1 MQLDLLQD
9 GFVAIPQAGIG
20 QIQQR
25 AGELHG
31 FTKHEVERRIN
42 VGRAQFFHAL
52 KCLDPALC
60 LTRLGGLSLEAGDVA
75 FHVRGLRLLLLVGLL
90 LLGQTL
96 GTGALEGCVT
106 AAVER
111 DFALIDVGDVVH
123 HGIEKIPVVGYQQQ
137 GARVAFEEVFEP
149 QNGIKVQV
157 VGRFIEQQQIRRTHE
172 GLRQVQAD
180 LARAEADEDGA
191 AQARLH
197 SELDSADGY
206 TADARARKMLA
217 GLGFTNEQMDR
228 PVADFSGGWR
238 MRLNLAQALMCPSD
252 LLLLDEPTNHLDL
265 DAILW
270 LEDFLKN
277 YPGTLLLISHD
288 RDFLDAV
295 VDNIAHVDQRKITLY
310 RGGYS
315 AFERARAERLAQ
327 QQQAYEKQQAQR
339 AHMESYIARF
349 KAQATKARQAQ
360 SRIKALERMEEL
372 SAAHVDSPFD
382 FVFREAVKLS
392 SPLLDLSDARLG
404 YGDKTILEKVKLQ
417 LVPGARIGLLG
428 PNGAGKSTLIK
439 NLAGELEPLSGRLA
453 RGETLVV
460 GYFAQH
466 QLDSLD
472 SKASPLLHM
481 QRLAPTEREQTLR
494 DFLGGFDFR
503 GARIDEPVLNFSG
516 GEKARLALAL
526 IAWGRPNLLL
536 LDEPTNHLDLEMRL
550 ALTMALQ
557 EFSGAVLV
565 VSHDRHLL
573 KSTTDEFLLVA
584 DGKVQEFDGDLE
596 DYARWLADYRL
607 RNAPVSTTLV
617 NPDKTDKKAQ
627 RQAAAAL
634 RQQLA
639 PHKREADKLESELGK
654 VNEKLA
660 KIETSLGDSAVYEAA
675 RKDELRD
682 LLAEQAKLKV
692 LESQLEERWMEALEL
707 LESMQAEL
715 EALS

>member
-1 MQLDLLQD
+1 MIRLQNLTLQRGPQRLLED
-9 GFVAIPQAGIG
+9 AELTLHAGQKAGLIG
-20 QIQQR
+20 ANGAGKSSLFALLR
-25 AGELHG
+25 GELHPDSG
-31 FTKHEVERRIN
+31 DCFLPADWRIAHMRQEVDTLERLA
-42 VGRAQFFHAL
+42 VDYV
-52 KCLDPALC
+52 LD
-60 LTRLGGLSLEAGDVA
+60 GD
-75 FHVRGLRLLLLVGLL
+75 LR
-90 LLGQTL
+90 
-96 GTGALEGCVT
+96 
-106 AAVER
+106 
-111 DFALIDVGDVVH
+111 
-123 HGIEKIPVVGYQQQ
+123 
-137 GARVAFEEVFEP
+137 
-149 QNGIKVQV
+149 
-157 VGRFIEQQQIRRTHE
+157 
-172 GLRQVQAD
+172 LRQVQRD
-180 LARAEADEDGA
+180 LAAAEAAHDGA

-206 TADARARKMLA
+206 TADARARKLLA

-228 PVADFSGGWR
+228 QVGDFSGGWR

-265 DAILW
+265 DAIIW
-270 LEDFLKN
+270 LEEWLKS
-277 YPGTLLLISHD
+277 YPGTLMLISHD

-295 VDNIAHVDQRKITLY
+295 VDHVAHVDQRKITLY

-372 SAAHVDSPFD
+372 TAAHVDSPFD
-382 FVFREAVKLS
+382 FVFRESQKIS
-392 SPLLDLSDARLG
+392 SPLIDLSDARLG
-404 YGDKTILEKVKLQ
+404 YGDKAVLEKVKLQ
-417 LVPGARIGLLG
+417 LTPGARIGLLG

-439 NLAGELEPLSGRLA
+439 NLAGELSPLAGRLT
-453 RGETLVV
+453 RGENTVV

-472 SKASPLLHM
+472 SKASPLLHL

-526 IAWGRPNLLL
+526 IAWDRPNLLL

-573 KSTTDEFLLVA
+573 KSTTDNFYLVA
-584 DGKVQEFDGDLE
+584 DGKVEEFDGDLE
-596 DYARWLADYRL
+596 DYTRWLVEYRQ
-607 RNAPVSTTLV
+607 RNAPVSNTPV

-639 PHKREADKLESELGK
+639 PHKREADKLEAELGK
-654 VNEKLA
+654 LHEKLA
-660 KIETSLGDSAVYEAA
+660 KIDASLGDSDIYEPA
-675 RKDELRD
+675 RKNELRD
-682 LLAEQAKLKV
+682 LLAEQARLKV
-692 LESQLEERWMEALEL
+692 REAELEEAWMEALEL

>member
-1 MQLDLLQD
+1 LAAKLVDFAAIMIRLSNLTLQRGPQRLLEGAELTLHPGQK
-9 GFVAIPQAGIG
+9 AGLIG
-20 QIQQR
+20 ANGAGKSSLFALLR
-25 AGELHG
+25 GELTPDAGNCQLPGDWRIAHMRQ
-31 FTKHEVERRIN
+31 EVDTLERLA
-42 VGRAQFFHAL
+42 VDYV
-52 KCLDPALC
+52 LDGDE
-60 LTRLGGLSLEAGDVA
+60 RLRTIQRDLEAAESAHD
-75 FHVRGLRLLLLVGLL
+75 
-90 LLGQTL
+90 
-96 GTGALEGCVT
+96 GT
-106 AAVER
+106 AV
-111 DFALIDVGDVVH
+111 
-123 HGIEKIPVVGYQQQ
+123 
-137 GARVAFEEVFEP
+137 
-149 QNGIKVQV
+149 
-157 VGRFIEQQQIRRTHE
+157 
-172 GLRQVQAD
+172 
-180 LARAEADEDGA
+180 
-191 AQARLH
+191 ARLH
-197 SELDSADGY
+197 IELDSADGY
-206 TADARARKMLA
+206 TADARARKLLA
-217 GLGFTNEQMDR
+217 GLGFSNEQMER
-228 PVADFSGGWR
+228 RVGDFSGGWR

-270 LEDFLKN
+270 LEDWLKG

-295 VDNIAHVDQRKITLY
+295 VDHVAHVEQCKLTLY

-339 AHMESYIARF
+339 AHMEKYIARF

-382 FVFREAVKLS
+382 FTFRESEKIS
-392 SPLLDLSDARLG
+392 SPLLDLSEARLG

-417 LVPGARIGLLG
+417 LAPGARIGLLG

-439 NLAGELEPLSGRLA
+439 NLAGELEPLAGRLV
-453 RGETLVV
+453 RGENLVV

-472 SKASPLLHM
+472 SKASPLLHL

-503 GARIDEPVLNFSG
+503 GGRLDEPVLNFSG

-526 IAWGRPNLLL
+526 IAWERPNLLL

-584 DGKVQEFDGDLE
+584 DGKVDTFDGDLD
-596 DYARWLADYRL
+596 DYTRWLAEYRQ
-607 RNAPVSTTLV
+607 RNAPVSSAPA
-617 NPDKTDKKAQ
+617 NADKTDKKAQ

-639 PHKREADKLESELGK
+639 PHKREAEKLERELGT
-654 VNEKLA
+654 VHEQLA
-660 KIETSLGDSAVYEAA
+660 KVEASLGDSALYEAA
-675 RKDELRD
+675 RKDELRE
-682 LLAEQAKLKV
+682 LLARQAQLKGR
-692 LESQLEERWMEALEL
+692 EAELEEAWMEALEV
-707 LESMQAEL
+707 LETMQAEL

>member
-1 MQLDLLQD
+1 MIRLQNLTLQRGPQRLLED
-9 GFVAIPQAGIG
+9 AELTLHAGQKAGLIG
-20 QIQQR
+20 ANG
-25 AGELHG
+25 AGKSSLFALLRCELHPDSG
-31 FTKHEVERRIN
+31 DCFLPADWRIAHMRQEVDT
-42 VGRAQFFHAL
+42 
-52 KCLDPALC
+52 LD
-60 LTRLGGLSLEAGDVA
+60 RLAVDYVLDGD
-75 FHVRGLRLLLLVGLL
+75 LR
-90 LLGQTL
+90 
-96 GTGALEGCVT
+96 
-106 AAVER
+106 
-111 DFALIDVGDVVH
+111 
-123 HGIEKIPVVGYQQQ
+123 
-137 GARVAFEEVFEP
+137 
-149 QNGIKVQV
+149 
-157 VGRFIEQQQIRRTHE
+157 
-172 GLRQVQAD
+172 LRQVQRD
-180 LARAEADEDGA
+180 LAAAEAAHDGA

-206 TADARARKMLA
+206 TADARARKLLA

-228 PVADFSGGWR
+228 PVGDFSGGWR

-265 DAILW
+265 DAIIW
-270 LEDFLKN
+270 LEEWLKS
-277 YPGTLLLISHD
+277 YPGTLMLISHD

-295 VDNIAHVDQRKITLY
+295 VDHVAHVDQRKITLY

-372 SAAHVDSPFD
+372 TAAHVDSPFD
-382 FVFREAVKLS
+382 FVFRESQKIS
-392 SPLLDLSDARLG
+392 SPLIDLSDARLG
-404 YGDKTILEKVKLQ
+404 YGDKTVLEKVKLQ
-417 LVPGARIGLLG
+417 LTPGARIGLLG

-439 NLAGELEPLSGRLA
+439 NLAGELSPLAGRLT
-453 RGETLVV
+453 RGENTVV

-472 SKASPLLHM
+472 AKASPLLHL

-526 IAWGRPNLLL
+526 IAWDRPNLLL

-573 KSTTDEFLLVA
+573 KSTTDNFYLVA
-584 DGKVQEFDGDLE
+584 DGKVEEFDGDLE
-596 DYARWLADYRL
+596 DYTRWLVEYRQ
-607 RNAPVSTTLV
+607 RNAPVSTTAV

-639 PHKREADKLESELGK
+639 PHKREADKLEAELGK
-654 VNEKLA
+654 LHEKLA
-660 KIETSLGDSAVYEAA
+660 KIDVSLGDSDIYEPM
-675 RKDELRD
+675 RKNELRD

-692 LESQLEERWMEALEL
+692 REAELEEAWMEALEL

-715 EALS
+715 ESLS

>member
-1 MQLDLLQD
+1 MIRLQNLTLQRGPQRLLED
-9 GFVAIPQAGIG
+9 AELTLHAGQKAGLIG
-20 QIQQR
+20 ANGAGKSSLFALLR
-25 AGELHG
+25 GELHPDSG
-31 FTKHEVERRIN
+31 DCLLPADWRIAHMRQEVDTLERLA
-42 VGRAQFFHAL
+42 VDYV
-52 KCLDPALC
+52 LD
-60 LTRLGGLSLEAGDVA
+60 GDV
-75 FHVRGLRLLLLVGLL
+75 R
-90 LLGQTL
+90 
-96 GTGALEGCVT
+96 
-106 AAVER
+106 
-111 DFALIDVGDVVH
+111 
-123 HGIEKIPVVGYQQQ
+123 
-137 GARVAFEEVFEP
+137 
-149 QNGIKVQV
+149 
-157 VGRFIEQQQIRRTHE
+157 
-172 GLRQVQAD
+172 LRQVQRD
-180 LARAEADEDGA
+180 LAAAEAAQDGSA
-191 AQARLH
+191 LARLH

-206 TADARARKMLA
+206 TADARARKLLA

-228 PVADFSGGWR
+228 QVGDFSGGWR

-265 DAILW
+265 DAIIW
-270 LEDFLKN
+270 LEEWLKS

-288 RDFLDAV
+288 RDFLDEV
-295 VDNIAHVDQRKITLY
+295 VDHVAHVDQRKLVLY
-310 RGGYS
+310 RGGYT

-382 FVFREAVKLS
+382 FTFRESHKIS

-404 YGDKTILEKVKLQ
+404 YGEKTILEKVKLQ
-417 LVPGARIGLLG
+417 LTPGARIGLLG

-439 NLAGELEPLSGRLA
+439 NLAGDLSPLSGRLT
-453 RGETLVV
+453 RGENTVV

-472 SKASPLLHM
+472 SKASPLLHL

-526 IAWGRPNLLL
+526 IAWERPNLLL

-573 KSTTDEFLLVA
+573 KSTTDNFFLVA
-584 DGKVQEFDGDLE
+584 DGKVEEFDGDLD
-596 DYARWLADYRL
+596 DYARWLVEYRQ
-607 RNAPVSTTLV
+607 RSAPVSSAPV

-639 PHKREADKLESELGK
+639 PHKREADKLEAELGK
-654 VNEKLA
+654 LHERLA
-660 KIETSLGDSAVYEAA
+660 TVEASLGDSALYEAA

-682 LLAEQAKLKV
+682 LLAEQAKLKGR
-692 LESQLEERWMEALEL
+692 ESELEEAWMAALEL

>member
-1 MQLDLLQD
+1 MIRLQNLTLQRGPQRLLED
-9 GFVAIPQAGIG
+9 AELTLHAGHKAGLIG
-20 QIQQR
+20 ANGAGKSSLFALIR
-25 AGELHG
+25 GELHPDSG
-31 FTKHEVERRIN
+31 DCFLPADWRIAHMRQEIETLERLA
-42 VGRAQFFHAL
+42 VDYV
-52 KCLDPALC
+52 LD
-60 LTRLGGLSLEAGDVA
+60 GD
-75 FHVRGLRLLLLVGLL
+75 LRL
-90 LLGQTL
+90 
-96 GTGALEGCVT
+96 
-106 AAVER
+106 R
-111 DFALIDVGDVVH
+111 
-123 HGIEKIPVVGYQQQ
+123 
-137 GARVAFEEVFEP
+137 EV
-149 QNGIKVQV
+149 Q
-157 VGRFIEQQQIRRTHE
+157 R
-172 GLRQVQAD
+172 D
-180 LARAEADEDGA
+180 LAAAEAAHDGA

-197 SELDSADGY
+197 AELDSADGY
-206 TADARARKMLA
+206 TADARARKLLA

-228 PVADFSGGWR
+228 QVGDFSGGWR

-265 DAILW
+265 DAIIW
-270 LEDFLKN
+270 LEEWLKS

-288 RDFLDAV
+288 RDFLDEV
-295 VDNIAHVDQRKITLY
+295 VDHVAHVDQRKITLY

-382 FVFREAVKLS
+382 FVFRESSKIS
-392 SPLLDLSDARLG
+392 SPLIDLSDARLG

-417 LVPGARIGLLG
+417 LTPGARIGLLG

-439 NLAGELEPLSGRLA
+439 NLAGELSPIAGRLT
-453 RGETLVV
+453 RGENTVV

-526 IAWGRPNLLL
+526 IAWERPNLLL

-573 KSTTDEFLLVA
+573 KSTTDNFYLVA
-584 DGKVQEFDGDLE
+584 DGKVEEFDGDLE
-596 DYARWLADYRL
+596 DYARWLVEYRQ
-607 RNAPVSTTLV
+607 RNAPVSNTPV

-639 PHKREADKLESELGK
+639 PHKREADKLEAELGK
-654 VNEKLA
+654 LHEKLA
-660 KIETSLGDSAVYEAA
+660 KVDASLGDSDIYEPA
-675 RKDELRD
+675 RKNELRD

-692 LESQLEERWMEALEL
+692 REAELEEAWMEALET
-707 LESMQAEL
+707 LESMQTEL

>member
-1 MQLDLLQD
+1 MIRLQNLTLQRGPQRLLED
-9 GFVAIPQAGIG
+9 AELTLHAGHKAGLIG
-20 QIQQR
+20 ANGAGKSSLFALLR
-25 AGELHG
+25 GELHPDSG
-31 FTKHEVERRIN
+31 DCFLPADWRIAHMRQEVDTLERLA
-42 VGRAQFFHAL
+42 VDYV
-52 KCLDPALC
+52 LD
-60 LTRLGGLSLEAGDVA
+60 GDV
-75 FHVRGLRLLLLVGLL
+75 R
-90 LLGQTL
+90 
-96 GTGALEGCVT
+96 
-106 AAVER
+106 
-111 DFALIDVGDVVH
+111 
-123 HGIEKIPVVGYQQQ
+123 
-137 GARVAFEEVFEP
+137 
-149 QNGIKVQV
+149 
-157 VGRFIEQQQIRRTHE
+157 
-172 GLRQVQAD
+172 LRQVQHD
-180 LARAEADEDGA
+180 LAAAEAAHDGA

-206 TADARARKMLA
+206 TADARARKLLA
-217 GLGFTNEQMDR
+217 GLGFTNDQMDHQ
-228 PVADFSGGWR
+228 VSAFSGGWR

-265 DAILW
+265 DAIIW
-270 LEDFLKN
+270 LEDWLKS

-288 RDFLDAV
+288 RDFLDEV
-295 VDNIAHVDQRKITLY
+295 VDHVAHVDQRKITLY
-310 RGGYS
+310 RGGYT

-382 FVFREAVKLS
+382 FVFRESQKIS

-404 YGDKTILEKVKLQ
+404 YGDKTVLEKVKLQ
-417 LVPGARIGLLG
+417 LTPGARIGLLG

-439 NLAGELEPLSGRLA
+439 NLAGELSPLAGRMT
-453 RGETLVV
+453 RGENTVV

-472 SKASPLLHM
+472 SKASPLLHL
-481 QRLAPTEREQTLR
+481 QRLAPTEREQPLR

-526 IAWGRPNLLL
+526 IAWERPNLLL

-573 KSTTDEFLLVA
+573 KSTTDNFYLVA
-584 DGKVQEFDGDLE
+584 DGKVEEFDGDLE
-596 DYARWLADYRL
+596 DYARWLVEYRQ
-607 RNAPVSTTLV
+607 RNAPVSNTPV
-617 NPDKTDKKAQ
+617 NLDKTDKKAQ
-627 RQAAAAL
+627 RQQAAAL

-639 PHKREADKLESELGK
+639 PHKREADKLEAELGK
-654 VNEKLA
+654 LHEKLA
-660 KIETSLGDSAVYEAA
+660 KIEASLGDSAVYEAA

-692 LESQLEERWMEALEL
+692 RESQLEEAWMEALEL

>member
-1 MQLDLLQD
+1 MRGKLVDSAAIMIRLQNLTLQRGPQRLLED
-9 GFVAIPQAGIG
+9 AELTLHAGHKAGLIG
-20 QIQQR
+20 ANGAGKSSLFALLR
-25 AGELHG
+25 GELHPDSG
-31 FTKHEVERRIN
+31 DCFLPADWRIAHMRQEVDTLERLA
-42 VGRAQFFHAL
+42 VDYV
-52 KCLDPALC
+52 LD
-60 LTRLGGLSLEAGDVA
+60 GDV
-75 FHVRGLRLLLLVGLL
+75 R
-90 LLGQTL
+90 
-96 GTGALEGCVT
+96 
-106 AAVER
+106 
-111 DFALIDVGDVVH
+111 
-123 HGIEKIPVVGYQQQ
+123 
-137 GARVAFEEVFEP
+137 
-149 QNGIKVQV
+149 
-157 VGRFIEQQQIRRTHE
+157 
-172 GLRQVQAD
+172 LRQVQHD
-180 LARAEADEDGA
+180 LAAAEAAHDGA

-206 TADARARKMLA
+206 TADARARKLLA

-228 PVADFSGGWR
+228 QVGDFSGGWR

-265 DAILW
+265 DAIIW
-270 LEDFLKN
+270 LEDWLKS

-288 RDFLDAV
+288 RDFLDEV
-295 VDNIAHVDQRKITLY
+295 VDHVAHVDQRKITLY
-310 RGGYS
+310 RGGYT

-382 FVFREAVKLS
+382 FVFRESQKIS

-417 LVPGARIGLLG
+417 LTPGARIGLLG

-439 NLAGELEPLSGRLA
+439 NLAGELSPLAGRMT
-453 RGETLVV
+453 RGENTVV

-472 SKASPLLHM
+472 AKASPLLHL

-526 IAWGRPNLLL
+526 IAWERPNLLL

-573 KSTTDEFLLVA
+573 KSTTDNFYLVA
-584 DGKVQEFDGDLE
+584 DGKVEEFDGDLE
-596 DYARWLADYRL
+596 DYARWLVEYRQ
-607 RNAPVSTTLV
+607 RNAPASNTPV
-617 NPDKTDKKAQ
+617 NADKTDKKAQ
-627 RQAAAAL
+627 RQQAAAL

-639 PHKREADKLESELGK
+639 PHKREADKLEAELGK
-654 VNEKLA
+654 LHERLV
-660 KIETSLGDSAVYEAA
+660 KIEASLGDSGIYEAA
-675 RKDELRD
+675 RKNELRD
-682 LLAEQAKLKV
+682 RLAEQAKLKMR
-692 LESQLEERWMEALEL
+692 ESELEEAWMEALEL

>member
-1 MQLDLLQD
+1 MIRLQNLTLQRGPQRLLED
-9 GFVAIPQAGIG
+9 AELTLHAGQKAGLIG
-20 QIQQR
+20 ANGAGKSSLFALLR
-25 AGELHG
+25 GELHPDSG
-31 FTKHEVERRIN
+31 DCFLPADWRIAHMRQEVDTLERLA
-42 VGRAQFFHAL
+42 VDYV
-52 KCLDPALC
+52 LD
-60 LTRLGGLSLEAGDVA
+60 GD
-75 FHVRGLRLLLLVGLL
+75 LR
-90 LLGQTL
+90 
-96 GTGALEGCVT
+96 
-106 AAVER
+106 
-111 DFALIDVGDVVH
+111 
-123 HGIEKIPVVGYQQQ
+123 
-137 GARVAFEEVFEP
+137 
-149 QNGIKVQV
+149 
-157 VGRFIEQQQIRRTHE
+157 
-172 GLRQVQAD
+172 LRQVQRE
-180 LARAEADEDGA
+180 LAAAEAAHDGA
-191 AQARLH
+191 ALARLH
-197 SELDSADGY
+197 AELDSADGY
-206 TADARARKMLA
+206 TADARARKLLA
-217 GLGFTNEQMDR
+217 GLGFSNEQMDR
-228 PVADFSGGWR
+228 QVGDFSGGWR

-270 LEDFLKN
+270 LEDWLKG

-295 VDNIAHVDQRKITLY
+295 VDHVAHVDQRKITLY

-339 AHMESYIARF
+339 AHMEKYIARF

-382 FVFREAVKLS
+382 FVFRESEKIS

-404 YGDKTILEKVKLQ
+404 YGEKTVLEKVKLQ
-417 LVPGARIGLLG
+417 LTPGARIGLLG

-439 NLAGELEPLSGRLA
+439 NLSGELSPLGGRLT
-453 RGETLVV
+453 RGENTVV

-472 SKASPLLHM
+472 AKASPLLHL

-526 IAWGRPNLLL
+526 IAWDRPNLLL

-573 KSTTDEFLLVA
+573 KSTTDNFYLVA
-584 DGKVQEFDGDLE
+584 DGKVEEFDGDLD
-596 DYARWLADYRL
+596 DYARWLVDYRQ
-607 RNAPVSTTLV
+607 RNAPVSTTTV

-639 PHKREADKLESELGK
+639 PHKREADKLETELGK
-654 VNEKLA
+654 VHERLA
-660 KIETSLGDSAVYEAA
+660 KIEASLGDSGIYEAA

-682 LLAEQAKLKV
+682 LLAEQARLKV
-692 LESQLEERWMEALEL
+692 REGELEEAWMEALEL

>member
-1 MQLDLLQD
+1 MIRLQNLTLQRGPQRLLED
-9 GFVAIPQAGIG
+9 AELTLHAGHKAGLIG
-20 QIQQR
+20 ANGAGKSSLFALIR
-25 AGELHG
+25 GELHPDSG
-31 FTKHEVERRIN
+31 DCFLPADWRIAHMRQEIETLERLA
-42 VGRAQFFHAL
+42 VDYV
-52 KCLDPALC
+52 LD
-60 LTRLGGLSLEAGDVA
+60 GD
-75 FHVRGLRLLLLVGLL
+75 LRL
-90 LLGQTL
+90 
-96 GTGALEGCVT
+96 
-106 AAVER
+106 R
-111 DFALIDVGDVVH
+111 
-123 HGIEKIPVVGYQQQ
+123 
-137 GARVAFEEVFEP
+137 EV
-149 QNGIKVQV
+149 Q
-157 VGRFIEQQQIRRTHE
+157 R
-172 GLRQVQAD
+172 D
-180 LARAEADEDGA
+180 LAAAEASHDGA

-197 SELDSADGY
+197 AELDSADGY
-206 TADARARKMLA
+206 TADARARKLLA

-228 PVADFSGGWR
+228 PVGDFSGGWR

-265 DAILW
+265 DAIIW
-270 LEDFLKN
+270 LEEWLKS

-295 VDNIAHVDQRKITLY
+295 VDHVAHVDQRKITLY

-382 FVFREAVKLS
+382 FVFRESQKIS
-392 SPLLDLSDARLG
+392 SPLIDLSDAHLG
-404 YGDKTILEKVKLQ
+404 YGDKAVLEKVKLQ
-417 LVPGARIGLLG
+417 LTPGARIGLLG

-439 NLAGELEPLSGRLA
+439 NLAGELSPLAGRLT
-453 RGETLVV
+453 RGENTVV

-472 SKASPLLHM
+472 SKASPLLHL

-526 IAWGRPNLLL
+526 IAWDRPNLLL

-573 KSTTDEFLLVA
+573 KSTTDNFYLVA
-584 DGKVQEFDGDLE
+584 DGKVEEFDGDLE
-596 DYARWLADYRL
+596 DYARWLVDYRQ
-607 RNAPVSTTLV
+607 RNAPVSNTPV

-639 PHKREADKLESELGK
+639 PHKREADKLETELGK
-654 VNEKLA
+654 LHEKLA
-660 KIETSLGDSAVYEAA
+660 KIDTSLGDSDIYEPA
-675 RKDELRD
+675 RKNDLRD

-692 LESQLEERWMEALEL
+692 REAELEEAWMEALEL

>member
-1 MQLDLLQD
+1 MIRLQNLTLQRGPQRLLED
-9 GFVAIPQAGIG
+9 AELTLHAGHKAGLIG
-20 QIQQR
+20 ANGAGKSSLFALIR
-25 AGELHG
+25 GELHPDSG
-31 FTKHEVERRIN
+31 DCFLPADWRIAHMRQEIETLERLA
-42 VGRAQFFHAL
+42 VDYV
-52 KCLDPALC
+52 LD
-60 LTRLGGLSLEAGDVA
+60 GD
-75 FHVRGLRLLLLVGLL
+75 LRL
-90 LLGQTL
+90 
-96 GTGALEGCVT
+96 
-106 AAVER
+106 R
-111 DFALIDVGDVVH
+111 
-123 HGIEKIPVVGYQQQ
+123 
-137 GARVAFEEVFEP
+137 EV
-149 QNGIKVQV
+149 Q
-157 VGRFIEQQQIRRTHE
+157 R
-172 GLRQVQAD
+172 D
-180 LARAEADEDGA
+180 LAAAEAAHDGA

-206 TADARARKMLA
+206 TADARARKLLA

-228 PVADFSGGWR
+228 QVGDFSGGWR

-265 DAILW
+265 DAIIW
-270 LEDFLKN
+270 LEEWLKS

-295 VDNIAHVDQRKITLY
+295 VDHVAHVDQRKITLY

-382 FVFREAVKLS
+382 FVFRESTKIS
-392 SPLLDLSDARLG
+392 SPLIDLSDARLG
-404 YGDKTILEKVKLQ
+404 YGDKAVLEKVKLQ
-417 LVPGARIGLLG
+417 LTPGARIGLLG

-439 NLAGELEPLSGRLA
+439 NLAGELSPLAGRLT
-453 RGETLVV
+453 RGENTVV

-472 SKASPLLHM
+472 SKASPLLHL

-526 IAWGRPNLLL
+526 IAWDRPNLLL

-573 KSTTDEFLLVA
+573 KSTTDNFYLVA
-584 DGKVQEFDGDLE
+584 DGKVEEFDGDLE
-596 DYARWLADYRL
+596 DYARWLVEYRQ
-607 RNAPVSTTLV
+607 RNAPVSNTPV

-639 PHKREADKLESELGK
+639 PHKREADKLEAELGK
-654 VNEKLA
+654 LHEKLA
-660 KIETSLGDSAVYEAA
+660 KIDTSLGDSDIYEPM
-675 RKDELRD
+675 RKNDLRD

-692 LESQLEERWMEALEL
+692 REAELEEAWMEALEL

>member
-1 MQLDLLQD
+1 MIRLQNLTLQRGPQRLLED
-9 GFVAIPQAGIG
+9 AELTLHAGHKAGLIG
-20 QIQQR
+20 ANGAGKSSLFALIR
-25 AGELHG
+25 GELHPDSG
-31 FTKHEVERRIN
+31 DCFLPADWRIAHMRQEIETLERLA
-42 VGRAQFFHAL
+42 VDYV
-52 KCLDPALC
+52 LD
-60 LTRLGGLSLEAGDVA
+60 GD
-75 FHVRGLRLLLLVGLL
+75 LRL
-90 LLGQTL
+90 
-96 GTGALEGCVT
+96 
-106 AAVER
+106 R
-111 DFALIDVGDVVH
+111 
-123 HGIEKIPVVGYQQQ
+123 
-137 GARVAFEEVFEP
+137 EV
-149 QNGIKVQV
+149 Q
-157 VGRFIEQQQIRRTHE
+157 R
-172 GLRQVQAD
+172 D
-180 LARAEADEDGA
+180 LAAAEAAHDGA

-206 TADARARKMLA
+206 TADARARKLLA

-228 PVADFSGGWR
+228 QVGDFSGGWR

-265 DAILW
+265 DAIIW
-270 LEDFLKN
+270 LEEWLKS

-288 RDFLDAV
+288 RDFLDEV
-295 VDNIAHVDQRKITLY
+295 VDHVAHVDQRKITLY
-310 RGGYS
+310 RGGYT

-382 FVFREAVKLS
+382 FVFRESSKIS
-392 SPLLDLSDARLG
+392 SPLIDLSDASLG
-404 YGDKTILEKVKLQ
+404 YGEKTILEKVKLQ
-417 LVPGARIGLLG
+417 LTPGARIGLLG

-439 NLAGELEPLSGRLA
+439 NLAGELSPIAGRLT
-453 RGETLVV
+453 RGENTVV

-526 IAWGRPNLLL
+526 IAWERPNLLL

-573 KSTTDEFLLVA
+573 KSTTDNFYLVA
-584 DGKVQEFDGDLE
+584 DGKVEEFDGDLE
-596 DYARWLADYRL
+596 DYARWLVEYRQ
-607 RNAPVSTTLV
+607 RNAPVSNTPV

-639 PHKREADKLESELGK
+639 PHKREADKLEAELGK
-654 VNEKLA
+654 LHEKLA
-660 KIETSLGDSAVYEAA
+660 KVDASLGDSDIYEPA
-675 RKDELRD
+675 RKNELRD

-692 LESQLEERWMEALEL
+692 REGELEEAWMEALEV

>member
-1 MQLDLLQD
+1 MIRLQNLTLQRGPQRLLED
-9 GFVAIPQAGIG
+9 AELTLHAGHKAGLIG
-20 QIQQR
+20 ANGAGKSSLFALIR
-25 AGELHG
+25 GELHPDSG
-31 FTKHEVERRIN
+31 DCFLPADWRIAHMRQEIETLERLA
-42 VGRAQFFHAL
+42 VDYV
-52 KCLDPALC
+52 LD
-60 LTRLGGLSLEAGDVA
+60 GD
-75 FHVRGLRLLLLVGLL
+75 LRL
-90 LLGQTL
+90 
-96 GTGALEGCVT
+96 
-106 AAVER
+106 R
-111 DFALIDVGDVVH
+111 
-123 HGIEKIPVVGYQQQ
+123 
-137 GARVAFEEVFEP
+137 EV
-149 QNGIKVQV
+149 Q
-157 VGRFIEQQQIRRTHE
+157 R
-172 GLRQVQAD
+172 D
-180 LARAEADEDGA
+180 LAAAEAAHDGA

-206 TADARARKMLA
+206 TADARARKLLA

-228 PVADFSGGWR
+228 QVGDFSGGWR

-265 DAILW
+265 DAIIW
-270 LEDFLKN
+270 LEEWLKS

-288 RDFLDAV
+288 RDFLDEV
-295 VDNIAHVDQRKITLY
+295 VDHVAHVDQRKITLY
-310 RGGYS
+310 RGGYT

-382 FVFREAVKLS
+382 FVFRESTKIS
-392 SPLLDLSDARLG
+392 SPLIDLSDARLG

-417 LVPGARIGLLG
+417 LTPGARIGLLG

-439 NLAGELEPLSGRLA
+439 NLAGELSPLGGRLT
-453 RGETLVV
+453 RGENTVV

-472 SKASPLLHM
+472 AKASPLLHL

-526 IAWGRPNLLL
+526 IAWERPNLLL

-573 KSTTDEFLLVA
+573 KSTTDNFYLVA
-584 DGKVQEFDGDLE
+584 DGKVEEFDGDLE
-596 DYARWLADYRL
+596 DYARWLVEYRQ
-607 RNAPVSTTLV
+607 RNAPVSNTPV

-639 PHKREADKLESELGK
+639 PHKREADKLEAELGK
-654 VNEKLA
+654 LHEKLA
-660 KIETSLGDSAVYEAA
+660 KVDASLGDSDIYEPA
-675 RKDELRD
+675 RKNELRD

-692 LESQLEERWMEALEL
+692 REGELEEAWMEALEV

>member
-1 MQLDLLQD
+1 MIRLQNLTLQRGPQRLLED
-9 GFVAIPQAGIG
+9 AELTLHAGHKAGLIG
-20 QIQQR
+20 ANGAGKSSLFALIR
-25 AGELHG
+25 GELHPDSG
-31 FTKHEVERRIN
+31 DCFLPADWRIAHMRQEIETLERLA
-42 VGRAQFFHAL
+42 VDYV
-52 KCLDPALC
+52 LD
-60 LTRLGGLSLEAGDVA
+60 GD
-75 FHVRGLRLLLLVGLL
+75 LRL
-90 LLGQTL
+90 
-96 GTGALEGCVT
+96 
-106 AAVER
+106 R
-111 DFALIDVGDVVH
+111 
-123 HGIEKIPVVGYQQQ
+123 
-137 GARVAFEEVFEP
+137 EV
-149 QNGIKVQV
+149 Q
-157 VGRFIEQQQIRRTHE
+157 R
-172 GLRQVQAD
+172 D
-180 LARAEADEDGA
+180 LAAAEAAHDGA

-206 TADARARKMLA
+206 TADARARKLLA

-228 PVADFSGGWR
+228 QVGDFSGGWR

-265 DAILW
+265 DAIIW
-270 LEDFLKN
+270 LEEWLKS

-288 RDFLDAV
+288 RDFLDEV
-295 VDNIAHVDQRKITLY
+295 VDHVAHVDQRKITLY
-310 RGGYS
+310 RGGYT

-382 FVFREAVKLS
+382 FVFRESSKIS
-392 SPLLDLSDARLG
+392 SPLIDLSDARLG

-417 LVPGARIGLLG
+417 LTPGARIGLLG

-439 NLAGELEPLSGRLA
+439 NLAGELSPLGGRLT
-453 RGETLVV
+453 RGENTVV

-472 SKASPLLHM
+472 SKASPLLHL

-526 IAWGRPNLLL
+526 IAWERPNLLL

-573 KSTTDEFLLVA
+573 KSTTDNFYLVA
-584 DGKVQEFDGDLE
+584 DGKVEEFDGDLE
-596 DYARWLADYRL
+596 DYARWLVEYRQ
-607 RNAPVSTTLV
+607 RNAPVSNTPV

-639 PHKREADKLESELGK
+639 PHKREADKLEAELGK
-654 VNEKLA
+654 LHEKLA
-660 KIETSLGDSAVYEAA
+660 KVDASLGDSDIYEPA
-675 RKDELRD
+675 RKNELRD

-692 LESQLEERWMEALEL
+692 REGELEEAWMEALEV

>member
-1 MQLDLLQD
+1 MIRLQNLTLQRGPQRLLED
-9 GFVAIPQAGIG
+9 AELTLHAGHKAGLIG
-20 QIQQR
+20 ANGAGKSSLFALIR
-25 AGELHG
+25 GELHPDSG
-31 FTKHEVERRIN
+31 DCFLPADWRIAHMRQEIETLERLA
-42 VGRAQFFHAL
+42 VDYV
-52 KCLDPALC
+52 LD
-60 LTRLGGLSLEAGDVA
+60 GD
-75 FHVRGLRLLLLVGLL
+75 LRL
-90 LLGQTL
+90 
-96 GTGALEGCVT
+96 
-106 AAVER
+106 R
-111 DFALIDVGDVVH
+111 
-123 HGIEKIPVVGYQQQ
+123 
-137 GARVAFEEVFEP
+137 EV
-149 QNGIKVQV
+149 Q
-157 VGRFIEQQQIRRTHE
+157 R
-172 GLRQVQAD
+172 D
-180 LARAEADEDGA
+180 LAVAEAAHDGA

-206 TADARARKMLA
+206 TADARARKLLA

-228 PVADFSGGWR
+228 QVGDFSGGWR

-265 DAILW
+265 DAIIW
-270 LEDFLKN
+270 LEEWLKS

-288 RDFLDAV
+288 RDFLDEV
-295 VDNIAHVDQRKITLY
+295 VDHVAHVDQRKITLY
-310 RGGYS
+310 RGGYT

-382 FVFREAVKLS
+382 FVFRESTKIS
-392 SPLLDLSDARLG
+392 SPLIDLSDARLG

-417 LVPGARIGLLG
+417 LTPGARIGLLG

-439 NLAGELEPLSGRLA
+439 NLAGELSPLGGRLT
-453 RGETLVV
+453 RGENTVV

-472 SKASPLLHM
+472 AKASPLLHL

-526 IAWGRPNLLL
+526 IAWERPNLLL

-573 KSTTDEFLLVA
+573 KSTTDNFYLVA
-584 DGKVQEFDGDLE
+584 DGKVEEFDGDLE
-596 DYARWLADYRL
+596 DYARWLVEYRQ
-607 RNAPVSTTLV
+607 RNAPVSNSPV

-639 PHKREADKLESELGK
+639 PHKREADKLEAELGK
-654 VNEKLA
+654 LHEKLA
-660 KIETSLGDSAVYEAA
+660 KVDASLGDSDIYEPA
-675 RKDELRD
+675 RKNELRD

-692 LESQLEERWMEALEL
+692 REGELEEAWMGALET

>member
-1 MQLDLLQD
+1 MIRLQNLTLQRGPQRLLED
-9 GFVAIPQAGIG
+9 AELTLHAGHKAGLIG
-20 QIQQR
+20 ANGAGKSSLFALLR
-25 AGELHG
+25 GELHPDSG
-31 FTKHEVERRIN
+31 DCLLPADWRIAHMRQEVDTLERLA
-42 VGRAQFFHAL
+42 VDYV
-52 KCLDPALC
+52 LD
-60 LTRLGGLSLEAGDVA
+60 GD
-75 FHVRGLRLLLLVGLL
+75 LRL
-90 LLGQTL
+90 
-96 GTGALEGCVT
+96 
-106 AAVER
+106 R
-111 DFALIDVGDVVH
+111 
-123 HGIEKIPVVGYQQQ
+123 
-137 GARVAFEEVFEP
+137 EV
-149 QNGIKVQV
+149 Q
-157 VGRFIEQQQIRRTHE
+157 R
-172 GLRQVQAD
+172 D
-180 LARAEADEDGA
+180 LAAAEEAHDGA
-191 AQARLH
+191 ALARLH
-197 SELDSADGY
+197 AELDSADGY
-206 TADARARKMLA
+206 TADARARKLLA

-228 PVADFSGGWR
+228 QVGDFSGGWR

-265 DAILW
+265 DAIIW
-270 LEDFLKN
+270 LEEWLKS

-288 RDFLDAV
+288 RDFLDEV
-295 VDNIAHVDQRKITLY
+295 VDHVAHVDQRKLVLY
-310 RGGYS
+310 RGGYT

-382 FVFREAVKLS
+382 FVFRESTKIS
-392 SPLLDLSDARLG
+392 SPLIDLSDARLG
-404 YGDKTILEKVKLQ
+404 YGEKTVLEKVKLQ
-417 LVPGARIGLLG
+417 LTPGARIGLLG

-439 NLAGELEPLSGRLA
+439 NLAGELSPLAGRLT
-453 RGETLVV
+453 RGENTVV

-472 SKASPLLHM
+472 AKASPLLHL

-526 IAWGRPNLLL
+526 IAWERPNLLL

-573 KSTTDEFLLVA
+573 KSTTDNFFLVA
-584 DGKVQEFDGDLE
+584 DGKVEEFDGDLE
-596 DYARWLADYRL
+596 DYARWLVEYRQ
-607 RNAPVSTTLV
+607 RNAPVSNTPV

-639 PHKREADKLESELGK
+639 PHKREADKLEAELGK
-654 VNEKLA
+654 LHEKLA
-660 KIETSLGDSAVYEAA
+660 NVDASLGDSDLYEPA
-675 RKDELRD
+675 RKNELRD

-692 LESQLEERWMEALEL
+692 REGELEEAWMQALET
-707 LESMQAEL
+707 LETMQAEL

>member
-1 MQLDLLQD
+1 MIRLSNLTLQRGPQRLLDGAEMTLH
-9 GFVAIPQAGIG
+9 AGHKAGLIG
-20 QIQQR
+20 ANGAGKSSLFAMLR
-25 AGELHG
+25 GELMPDG
-31 FTKHEVERRIN
+31 GDCRLPADWRIAHM
-42 VGRAQFFHAL
+42 RQEIET
-52 KCLDPALC
+52 LD
-60 LTRLGGLSLEAGDVA
+60 RLAVDYVLDGDI
-75 FHVRGLRLLLLVGLL
+75 RLR
-90 LLGQTL
+90 
-96 GTGALEGCVT
+96 
-106 AAVER
+106 
-111 DFALIDVGDVVH
+111 
-123 HGIEKIPVVGYQQQ
+123 
-137 GARVAFEEVFEP
+137 
-149 QNGIKVQV
+149 KVQA
-157 VGRFIEQQQIRRTHE
+157 E
-172 GLRQVQAD
+172 
-180 LARAEADEDGA
+180 LAAAEAAHDGSA
-191 AQARLH
+191 LARLH
-197 SELDSADGY
+197 IELDSAEGY
-206 TADARARKMLA
+206 TADARARKLLA
-217 GLGFTNEQMDR
+217 GLGFSNEQMDR
-228 PVADFSGGWR
+228 RVGDFSGGWR

-270 LEDFLKN
+270 LEEWLKG

-295 VDNIAHVDQRKITLY
+295 VDHVVHVEQCKLNVY
-310 RGGYS
+310 RGGYT
-315 AFERARAERLAQ
+315 AFERTRAERLAQ

-339 AHMESYIARF
+339 AHMEKYIARF

-382 FVFREAVKLS
+382 FVFRESQKIS
-392 SPLLDLSDARLG
+392 SPLLDLSEGRLG
-404 YGDKTILEKVKLQ
+404 YGDKVILEKVKLQ
-417 LVPGARIGLLG
+417 LAPGARIGLLG

-439 NLAGELEPLSGRLA
+439 NLAGELAPLGGRLV
-453 RGETLVV
+453 RGENLAV

-472 SKASPLLHM
+472 DKASPLLHL
-481 QRLAPTEREQTLR
+481 QRLAPAEREQTLR

-503 GARIDEPVLNFSG
+503 GNRIDEPVVNFSG

-526 IAWGRPNLLL
+526 IAWERPNLLL

-557 EFSGAVLV
+557 EFSGAVVV

-573 KSTTDEFLLVA
+573 KSTTDDFLLVA
-584 DGKVQEFDGDLE
+584 DGKVETFDGDLD
-596 DYARWLADYRL
+596 DYSRWLIDYRQ
-607 RNAPVSTTLV
+607 RNAPVSSTPV

-639 PHKREADKLESELGK
+639 PHKRQADKLERELGE
-654 VNEKLA
+654 VHGQLA
-660 KIETSLGDSAVYEAA
+660 QIEAALGDSGLYEAA

-682 LLAEQAKLKV
+682 LLGRQSKLKV
-692 LESQLEERWMEALEL
+692 REGELEESWMEALET
-707 LESMQAEL
+707 LEAMQAEL

>member
-1 MQLDLLQD
+1 MIRLSNLTLQRGPQRLLE
-9 GFVAIPQAGIG
+9 GAELTLHAGHKAGLIG
-20 QIQQR
+20 ANGAGKSSLFALLR
-25 AGELHG
+25 GELTPDSGDCQLPADWRIAHMRQ
-31 FTKHEVERRIN
+31 EVDT
-42 VGRAQFFHAL
+42 
-52 KCLDPALC
+52 LD
-60 LTRLGGLSLEAGDVA
+60 RLAVDYVLDGDI
-75 FHVRGLRLLLLVGLL
+75 RLR
-90 LLGQTL
+90 
-96 GTGALEGCVT
+96 
-106 AAVER
+106 
-111 DFALIDVGDVVH
+111 
-123 HGIEKIPVVGYQQQ
+123 K
-137 GARVAFEEVFEP
+137 
-149 QNGIKVQV
+149 
-157 VGRFIEQQQIRRTHE
+157 
-172 GLRQVQAD
+172 VQAD
-180 LARAEADEDGA
+180 LAAAEAAHDGTA
-191 AQARLH
+191 LARLH
-197 SELDSADGY
+197 IELDSADGY
-206 TADARARKMLA
+206 TADARARKLLA

-228 PVADFSGGWR
+228 RVGDFSGGWR

-270 LEDFLKN
+270 LEDWLKG

-295 VDNIAHVDQRKITLY
+295 VDHVAHVEQCKLTLY
-310 RGGYS
+310 RGGYT
-315 AFERARAERLAQ
+315 AFERTRAERLAQ

-339 AHMESYIARF
+339 AHMEKYIARF

-382 FVFREAVKLS
+382 FVFRESEKIS
-392 SPLLDLSDARLG
+392 SPLLDLSEGRLG

-417 LVPGARIGLLG
+417 LTPGARIGLLG

-439 NLAGELEPLSGRLA
+439 NLAGELEPLSGRLV
-453 RGETLVV
+453 RGENLSV

-472 SKASPLLHM
+472 NKASPLLHL

-526 IAWGRPNLLL
+526 IAWERPNLLL

-573 KSTTDEFLLVA
+573 KSTTDDFLLVA
-584 DGKVQEFDGDLE
+584 DGKVETFDGDLD
-596 DYARWLADYRL
+596 DYSRWLVEYRQ
-607 RNAPVSTTLV
+607 RNAPVSTAPV
-617 NPDKTDKKAQ
+617 NADKTDKKAQ

-639 PHKREADKLESELGK
+639 PHKREADKLERELGALH
-654 VNEKLA
+654 EQLA
-660 KIETSLGDSAVYEAA
+660 KIDTSLGDSSIYEAA

-682 LLAEQAKLKV
+682 LLAQQAKLKV
-692 LESQLEERWMEALEL
+692 READLEEAWMAALEQLET
-707 LESMQAEL
+707 MQAEL

>member
-1 MQLDLLQD
+1 MIRLQNLTLQRGPQRLLED
-9 GFVAIPQAGIG
+9 AELTLHAGQKAGLIG
-20 QIQQR
+20 ANGAGKSSLFALLR
-25 AGELHG
+25 GELHPDSG
-31 FTKHEVERRIN
+31 DCFLPADWRIAHMRQEVDTLERLA
-42 VGRAQFFHAL
+42 VDYV
-52 KCLDPALC
+52 LD
-60 LTRLGGLSLEAGDVA
+60 GD
-75 FHVRGLRLLLLVGLL
+75 LR
-90 LLGQTL
+90 
-96 GTGALEGCVT
+96 
-106 AAVER
+106 
-111 DFALIDVGDVVH
+111 
-123 HGIEKIPVVGYQQQ
+123 
-137 GARVAFEEVFEP
+137 
-149 QNGIKVQV
+149 
-157 VGRFIEQQQIRRTHE
+157 
-172 GLRQVQAD
+172 LRQVQRD
-180 LARAEADEDGA
+180 LAAAEAAHDGA

-206 TADARARKMLA
+206 TADARARKLLA

-228 PVADFSGGWR
+228 QVGDFSGGWR

-265 DAILW
+265 DAIIW
-270 LEDFLKN
+270 LEEWLKS
-277 YPGTLLLISHD
+277 YPGTLMLISHD

-295 VDNIAHVDQRKITLY
+295 VDHVAHVDQRKITLY

-372 SAAHVDSPFD
+372 TAAHVDSPFD
-382 FVFREAVKLS
+382 FVFRESQKIS
-392 SPLLDLSDARLG
+392 SPLIDLSDARLG
-404 YGDKTILEKVKLQ
+404 YGDKAVLEKVKLQ
-417 LVPGARIGLLG
+417 LTPGARIGLLG

-439 NLAGELEPLSGRLA
+439 NLAGELSPLAGRLT
-453 RGETLVV
+453 RGENTVV

-472 SKASPLLHM
+472 SKASPLLHL

-526 IAWGRPNLLL
+526 IAWDRPNLLL

-573 KSTTDEFLLVA
+573 KSTTDNFYLVA
-584 DGKVQEFDGDLE
+584 DGKVEEFDGDLE
-596 DYARWLADYRL
+596 DYTRWLVEYRQ
-607 RNAPVSTTLV
+607 RNAPVSSTPV

-639 PHKREADKLESELGK
+639 PHKREADKLEAELGK
-654 VNEKLA
+654 LHEKLA
-660 KIETSLGDSAVYEAA
+660 KVDTSLGDSDIYEPA
-675 RKDELRD
+675 RKNELRD

-692 LESQLEERWMEALEL
+692 REAELEEAWMEALEL

>member
-1 MQLDLLQD
+1 MIRLSNLTLQRGPQRLLE
-9 GFVAIPQAGIG
+9 GAELTLHAGQKAGLIG
-20 QIQQR
+20 ANGAGKSSLFALLR
-25 AGELHG
+25 GELTPDSGECQLPGDWRIAHMRQ
-31 FTKHEVERRIN
+31 EVDT
-42 VGRAQFFHAL
+42 
-52 KCLDPALC
+52 LD
-60 LTRLGGLSLEAGDVA
+60 RLAVDYVLDGDV
-75 FHVRGLRLLLLVGLL
+75 RLR
-90 LLGQTL
+90 
-96 GTGALEGCVT
+96 E
-106 AAVER
+106 
-111 DFALIDVGDVVH
+111 
-123 HGIEKIPVVGYQQQ
+123 
-137 GARVAFEEVFEP
+137 
-149 QNGIKVQV
+149 
-157 VGRFIEQQQIRRTHE
+157 
-172 GLRQVQAD
+172 VQAA
-180 LARAEADEDGA
+180 LAAAEAAHDNNA
-191 AQARLH
+191 LARLH
-197 SELDSADGY
+197 VELDSADGY
-206 TADARARKMLA
+206 TADARARKLLA
-217 GLGFTNEQMDR
+217 GLGFSNEQMDR
-228 PVADFSGGWR
+228 RVGDFSGGWR

-270 LEDFLKN
+270 LEDWLKS

-295 VDNIAHVDQRKITLY
+295 VDHVAHVEQCKLTLY

-339 AHMESYIARF
+339 AHMEKYIARF

-382 FVFREAVKLS
+382 FTFRESEKIS
-392 SPLLDLSDARLG
+392 SPLLDLAEARLG
-404 YGDKTILEKVKLQ
+404 YGEKTVLEKVKLQ
-417 LVPGARIGLLG
+417 LTPGARIGLLG

-439 NLAGELEPLSGRLA
+439 NLAGELEPLAGRLV
-453 RGETLVV
+453 RGENLVV

-472 SKASPLLHM
+472 SKASPLLHL

-526 IAWGRPNLLL
+526 IAWERPNLLL

-573 KSTTDEFLLVA
+573 KSTTDDFLLVA
-584 DGKVQEFDGDLE
+584 DGKVETFDGDLD
-596 DYARWLADYRL
+596 DYTRWLVEYRQ
-607 RNAPVSTTLV
+607 RNAPVSITPV

-639 PHKREADKLESELGK
+639 PHKRQADKLEAE
-654 VNEKLA
+654 LA
-660 KIETSLGDSAVYEAA
+660 KLHEELAGVDASLSDSALYEAA
-675 RKDELRD
+675 RKDELRE
-682 LLAEQAKLKV
+682 LLARQAKLKV
-692 LESQLEERWMEALEL
+692 REGELEEAWMQALEV